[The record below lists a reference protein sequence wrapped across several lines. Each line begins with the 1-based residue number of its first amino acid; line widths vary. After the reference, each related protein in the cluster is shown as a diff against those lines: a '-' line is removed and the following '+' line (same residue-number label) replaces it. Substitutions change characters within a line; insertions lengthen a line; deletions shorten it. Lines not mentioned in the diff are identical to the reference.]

1 MSFMEVQWG
10 HIQRRRNKKMT
21 AMNFASN
28 NQSFTCS
35 TTAAACSAARIIDR
49 MDTAIIMVVSIIV
62 RLISVLV
69 RKDCA

>member
-1 MSFMEVQWG
+1 
-10 HIQRRRNKKMT
+10 MT

-35 TTAAACSAARIIDR
+35 TIAAACSSARIIDR

-62 RLISVLV
+62 RLVVSLRLRV
-69 RKDCA
+69 C